1 MLVTLNKG
9 NDEIGFEIDDFFS
22 ERVVRQL
29 LKYASSDFIT
39 ENFDKLTRL
48 NIDINFL
55 AERMEKPPFERFSVF
70 LAACGGNGARISQF
84 FNRNNQEEFDLLYA
98 IFKKVGYE
106 DRFAALDTSKFTI
119 EQLTLIGQIDK
130 RFIQMAHK
138 LNDERYLKYEFYE
151 LLEANECDIDRD
163 IGYMAY
169 TTECWKTCFNVAFL
183 LKKGVSPKLLL
194 RALLLVIL
202 KH

>member
-1 MLVTLNKG
+1 MLVTLNKED
-9 NDEIGFEIDDFFS
+9 NELEFEIDDFFT

-29 LKYASSDFIT
+29 LKYASSDFII

-55 AERMEKPPFERFSVF
+55 AKHMERPPFERFSVF
-70 LAACGGNGARISQF
+70 LAACGGDGARISQF

-98 IFKKVGYE
+98 FFKKVGYE

-151 LLEANECDIDRD
+151 LMEANE
-163 IGYMAY
+163 
-169 TTECWKTCFNVAFL
+169 
-183 LKKGVSPKLLL
+183 
-194 RALLLVIL
+194 
-202 KH
+202 